1 MGRSIYLDQRQLLCA
16 QCDCRQIVDGTVWHN
31 GSGEQSDRP
40 EGGVDLQASRLWL
53 QRLAQGWRIHSG
65 QKVRQIKYRMTFA
78 KKLHSLGNLIWRS
91 IQNVWLH
98 FYYFCICFFIHDS
111 KKKLQFI
118 YGKWTEF
125 IKITDYDSYE
135 EYVKENAH
143 KFKRDDK
150 SKSPNESPVHTPR
163 KVLSKLNSLKMAS
176 FRSLSIQD
184 VSEAASSSRGWFV
197 VERWNQ
203 YMNNVWSLLY
213 VQSDDGPETSDG
225 DLPKCDSTYSIDIP
239 QSVTIWEADPRPPNT
254 SEVTNDNPYWSA

>member
-98 FYYFCICFFIHDS
+98 FYYFCICFLF
-111 KKKLQFI
+111 
-118 YGKWTEF
+118 T
-125 IKITDYDSYE
+125 T
-135 EYVKENAH
+135 A
-143 KFKRDDK
+143 KRNCNSFMANGLNS
-150 SKSPNESPVHTPR
+150 SKSPTTIRTRNMWKRMRT
-163 KVLSKLNSLKMAS
+163 
-176 FRSLSIQD
+176 
-184 VSEAASSSRGWFV
+184 SSSATTKARA
-197 VERWNQ
+197 R
-203 YMNNVWSLLY
+203 MNRRCIRRAKFYRSWIV
-213 VQSDDGPETSDG
+213 
-225 DLPKCDSTYSIDIP
+225 
-239 QSVTIWEADPRPPNT
+239 
-254 SEVTNDNPYWSA
+254 

>member
-1 MGRSIYLDQRQLLCA
+1 MYL
-16 QCDCRQIVDGTVWHN
+16 
-31 GSGEQSDRP
+31 
-40 EGGVDLQASRLWL
+40 
-53 QRLAQGWRIHSG
+53 
-65 QKVRQIKYRMTFA
+65 
-78 KKLHSLGNLIWRS
+78 
-91 IQNVWLH
+91 
-98 FYYFCICFFIHDS
+98 FFIHDS

-184 VSEAASSSRGWFV
+184 VSEADSSSRGWFV